1 MATVID
7 TQGLSDK
14 VLYSQVMTNLVAAY
28 NNYGVGP
35 GNYPKVD
42 NILTDRILAN
52 VWMKNILDAR
62 IFADGMGITSRTGV
76 EGAAL
81 VRVPIMAPPRYAMR
95 TISIGATLNGVLQGT
110 PGNDGLENRNL
121 PNTVQT
127 NGVDLP
133 LNQVYDDATIIYQLS
148 QNMVSLPLAAE
159 YTAMIP
165 KTVANMEDSTI
176 MAVHLKGALAR
187 AAGAD
192 NSNVIPVDLNNTTEG
207 YLQQIMNSLIGMMTN
222 PQTAWSEGIVQ
233 FNLDESVIVVKQSF
247 FNRLF
252 SVRNGALV
260 SASNLAQEML
270 LGGAF
275 TKDGRP
281 KGGNIRG
288 EYSGVWIKVVPD
300 SYWRQAAA
308 LAGIKGANYAQF
320 DKIQGYIANAA
331 GFAFGRA
338 EATINPIPNPGNAVG
353 TKIQNLFR
361 WGAAQVR
368 PSAAA
373 VIVATE
379 NNLADFVNP
388 VSENGNIVAPD
399 SFDDTIRSYGVSNVD
414 YGRQSKIGVYESDNT
429 TTVTLTVTGTDSA
442 AVGNAALSITKGDG
456 NPVGYINNANG
467 TYTFVLGRGN
477 TAKVTVEAAGY
488 APATVEV
495 TAENTAS
502 ATYAATQALTAATP
516 AKTNAKSAPKTDE
529 TPKTD

>member
-133 LNQVYDDATIIYQLS
+133 LNQVYDDATVIYQLS
-148 QNMVSLPLAAE
+148 QNMVTLPLAAE
-159 YTAMIP
+159 YTSMIP

-187 AAGAD
+187 AASAD
-192 NSNVIPVDLNNTTEG
+192 NSNIIPVDLSNTGEG
-207 YLQQIMNSLIGMMTN
+207 YLQQIMNSLIGAMTN
-222 PQTAWSEGIVQ
+222 PQTSWSEGIVQ
-233 FNLDESVIVVKQSF
+233 YNLDESVIVVKQSF

-275 TKDGRP
+275 TRDGKP

-308 LAGIKGANYAQF
+308 LAGITGANYAQF
-320 DKIQGYIANAA
+320 DKIQGYIANAM

-361 WGAAQVR
+361 WGAAQIR
-368 PSAAA
+368 GSAAA

-379 NNLADFVNP
+379 NNLADFINP
-388 VSENGNIVAPD
+388 VTENGNIIAPD
-399 SFDDTIRSYGVSNVD
+399 SFDATIKAYGVSNVD
-414 YGRQSKIGVYESDNT
+414 YGRQSKIGVYEGDNT
-429 TTVTLTVTGTDSA
+429 TTVTITVTGTDSA
-442 AVGNAALSITKGDG
+442 AVSNAAVSITKGDG
-456 NPVGYINNANG
+456 NPVGFVNNANG
-467 TYTFVLGRGN
+467 TYTFVLGRGD
-477 TAKVTVEAAGY
+477 TATVSVQAAGY
-488 APATVEV
+488 TPATVNI
-495 TAENTAS
+495 TAENTAA
-502 ATYAATQALTAATP
+502 ATYAATAALTAP
-516 AKTNAKSAPKTDE
+516 AARQAVPK
-529 TPKTD
+529 K

>member
-28 NNYGVGP
+28 NQYGVGP

-52 VWMKNILDAR
+52 IWMKNILDAR

-165 KTVANMEDSTI
+165 KTVANMEDSTV

-187 AAGAD
+187 AAGTE
-192 NSNVIPVDLNNTTEG
+192 NSNVIPVNLDNTTEG

-308 LAGIKGANYAQF
+308 LDGITGANYAQF

-373 VIVATE
+373 VIVASA
-379 NNLADFVNP
+379 NNLADFTNP
-388 VSENGNIVAPD
+388 VTENGNIVAPD
-399 SFDDTIRSYGVSNVD
+399 SFDDTIKSYGVSNVD
-414 YGRQSKIGVYESDNT
+414 YGRQSKIGVYEGANT
-429 TTVTLTVTGTDSA
+429 TTVTLTVTGAESA
-442 AVGNAALSITKGDG
+442 KVNNAALSITKGDG
-456 NPVGYINNANG
+456 NPVGYINKADG
-467 TYTFVLGRGN
+467 TYTFVLGRGD
-477 TAKVTVEAAGY
+477 TAKVSIQAAGY
-488 APATVEV
+488 TPATVEI
-495 TAENTAS
+495 TATNTAA
-502 ATYAATQALTAATP
+502 ATYAVTQALTAPVANT
-516 AKTNAKSAPKTDE
+516 ASK
-529 TPKTD
+529 